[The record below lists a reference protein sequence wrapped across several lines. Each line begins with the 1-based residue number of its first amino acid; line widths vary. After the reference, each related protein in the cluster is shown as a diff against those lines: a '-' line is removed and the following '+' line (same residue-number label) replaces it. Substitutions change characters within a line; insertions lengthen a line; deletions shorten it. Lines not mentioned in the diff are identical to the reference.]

1 MCHVCYQCTYH
12 ISSLTPQS
20 CRNVLDLDGMTCI
33 AACPVEAYADTNSTC
48 QPCADSCIQ
57 FTENQY
63 IVSISEDTDV
73 STAIAMVETTDQR
86 QTDRPV
92 QFVITSGD
100 PMRQF
105 AVNPATGIITLAA
118 SLDRE
123 RQNSHTLTVM
133 AFDVGTSPVSTQSAS
148 ATVLVLVGDV
158 NDNPPTLSQERY
170 STSITENSPAGTRV
184 LLITATDADTPPNA
198 MMTFTLAPGV
208 DSRPFQL
215 NSTTGELTT
224 TAPLDFEQRQA
235 YLLVVMATDS
245 GSPPLN
251 SSAEVTVTVVDE
263 NDVRPIF
270 QQTRYSVSLS
280 ELTPA
285 GSTVLQ
291 LQANDTDTS
300 DPMYELTASNLNNA
314 FQIDSL
320 SGFITT
326 VTNLDYESISD
337 YSLTVVARD
346 GVPNPL
352 PSGTATIL
360 IAITDENDNA
370 PAFSRSEFTAT
381 VPEGEPPFTLILNI
395 SAVDLDSGNN
405 SIVDYTITMGNTETF
420 SVDRTGALFALVSL
434 DREERSTYVLVV
446 RATDRGSPPLFSN
459 AAVIVIVS
467 DINDNAPQFNETRI
481 SANLTE
487 SHPTGTVI
495 AMFRATDVDLGN
507 NAAVS
512 FQLDNT
518 TEVPFT
524 IDSTTGEV
532 SLTQP
537 LDYETVMD
545 YEIPV
550 VARDG
555 GTISLFSEALLV
567 VSVVDINDNPPV
579 FSQQLYFMAI
589 PENFTVGLSVLQV
602 VTMDQDTGT
611 NAAVTYQ
618 IVAGDPTNFFT
629 IDTNTGVIM
638 LESSVDFERQAQY
651 ILTISATNSR
661 ADPPLASTTT
671 VRINI
676 TELNE
681 HFPMF
686 SQAMYQASLVE
697 NEPSG
702 TSVVQVV
709 ATDLDDGSSG
719 EISFE
724 IAAGNTGSAFEITDT
739 GVVLT
744 RRPLDRE
751 QEEVYMLTV
760 VGTDRGTPPLS
771 STTIVMV
778 TVLDVNDSPPQ
789 FTFTVPYA
797 ATLAEN
803 APQGTAVTT
812 TPPLDASDADSIGP
826 NSTITFSITGGDP
839 GGFFTID
846 PLTGQLGSE
855 RSADFEMVNR
865 FVLAITATDS
875 GVPPLSSN
883 ATVVV
888 SISDQNDNPPMLT
901 GLAPLVVFTEGQG
914 QLILVSNISI
924 TDADSLPL
932 RLITVTLSGP
942 DVQVGQVGTLSVSP
956 PPPSVVV
963 RSENSGQLLE
973 LSGSFTPEEATVVL
987 RTLTFANGDSE
998 PDPASRFVT
1007 ISLSDGTFSSTARV
1021 EVDIELVNDNP
1032 PRIDLDTASP
1042 GVGYTTVFTEGGPAV
1057 ALTGSV
1063 VSLTDADSGATELV
1077 SLSVELTNA
1086 RDGASEKLS
1095 VRGSGGLQVQF
1106 GPNNH
1111 SATITAPESA
1121 TFAVFES
1128 LLATLT
1134 YVNAADEPQLPLQ
1147 RTVQVIASDGT
1158 LESDPVTSNVTILL
1172 INDPPRLRLGR
1183 NVDHQVEFVEGEGPV
1198 LLTSPLN
1205 FVLSDSDNTEL
1216 QNASIS
1222 LLNAPDSGQEVLVIG
1237 GIFANLTIT
1246 ATNHSIVAQGPG
1258 LVSEFASLL
1267 QAISYNNVLASPSA
1281 DQRRV
1286 EFTISDGAAIAM
1298 ATTFVTFNLV
1308 NDPPLLDLNGL
1319 QEGNDF
1325 MTVFYEGS
1333 SPVPIT
1339 SQLVLQDVDSSSLH
1353 FATIQLSPILDGTLE
1368 GLTYNTSQMDS
1379 SSINVTIS
1387 RGLVEIRGVAP
1398 LSSYAAV
1405 LQDVHYFNNAD
1416 EPTVAQRMVEL
1427 TVSDGETNSS
1437 AVATIMVLPVND
1449 IPEFLLSGGE
1459 VYTVNY
1465 VEESSAV
1472 GVVEQQRIVLRD
1484 NDNTTLAFLRVTMS
1498 NVYDGVAEIL
1508 GFQDPS
1514 PDQSLVDTLENN
1526 RVLQQQ
1532 VHTLQFSP
1540 ASSTLDNFRQLISS
1554 LSYRHAGLEPTAGVR
1569 VFQMVVS
1576 DGVDLT
1582 PPQQSTVNV
1591 TLLNDNVPSFQ
1602 QSLVQASVPENTMD
1616 ITVATVAAMDQ
1627 DSNMGPFALQGT
1639 VQYSIISGNDEGFFA
1654 IGLESGVITLVRP
1667 KDREVSTAGAV
1678 LTVQATNPVPLDDP
1692 RAAYPTSFVIVSILD
1707 QNDNAP
1713 VFSDEPYQFQVAEN
1727 ATVGHLLGTIL
1738 ATDTDAGSNADITFE
1753 ISQGDLTSLF
1763 LINRVTGVLMVAGG
1777 LDRETAASYSLSI
1790 TASDRGR
1797 PALSNT
1803 TTVSIEILDIND
1815 NPPVFSAPSYAT
1827 STSEFTP
1834 IGASLLTVVA
1844 SDADAGPNG
1853 QISYQLVDTSV
1864 FIINETTGVVST
1876 AASLDREVQPTYT
1889 FTVVTTD
1896 GGLPQ
1901 LSSTVQATVNVLDEN
1916 DNPPL
1921 FGDAA
1926 YSVAV
1931 SESVPVGQ
1939 LVLTVVASD
1948 NDSGSNGLIF
1958 FSLNDSVPFTIDS
1971 SSGTITVSEL
1981 LDREVADFYQF
1992 EVTATDRGSR
2002 PLQSVVPVHVTIL
2015 DSNDNPP
2022 MFSQRRYE
2030 TQLEENVPLFQSVF
2044 TVSATDID
2052 EGSNGRVMYSL
2063 SSVQG
2068 RFQING
2074 STGEVTTR
2082 DHIDRES
2089 QGLYQL
2095 EVIATDQGSPPLI
2108 SMATLT
2114 INITDLNDNSPV
2126 FSNTEHQFNTAEN
2139 SPPATIG
2146 TILANDPDLGINA
2159 EISYSLVN
2167 ASLPFTINESTGVLS
2182 TLQPLD
2188 REQAASYNFTILAT
2202 DRGQPPNSASAT
2214 ILVTIEDRNDIVPQF
2229 TRPSYSATVPESL
2242 PTGST
2247 LLLVTAVDNDEGS
2260 NAEVSYQLLSSS
2272 GIFALNSVSGEIQ
2285 LSGSLDA
2292 ETRDSYLL
2300 TVQARDNGFPP
2311 LSSTATVAVTV
2322 TDVNDNPIQLTS
2334 APTTAVFVEEDPP
2347 VSIATNITVQDSDIT
2362 SLVQNATVELLTVQQ
2377 CCEDQLSLGIT
2388 DPKVSFQLLNNNQFL
2403 VIEGPTNISTM
2414 SAILQ
2419 SVQYQ
2424 NTNPEPQGGLV
2435 SAQFTVFDGFFISM
2449 ATITITVQTIN
2460 DHAPIVSLGR
2470 ENVPNTTVIFVENTT
2485 DVPIARQAV
2494 ITDDDSDA
2502 LTLASVIVTLQTPL
2516 DGAQE
2521 FLTAAPRGLV
2531 SVFPPSGGP
2540 TIQLSGPASIENF
2553 TAVLSSVQYRNS
2565 ADNPRSPLERIIEVI
2580 ANDGALDSP
2589 PSYVT
2594 VTIIPVNDP
2603 PILRLSDFNA
2613 TFVEGGPP
2621 VALTST
2627 GLQLTD
2633 PDSESLSTASIM
2645 LLGTLDPGNEV
2656 LLFERTVSPV
2666 FSRTSLT
2673 QLQLSGP
2680 ASLAAFTSALQS
2692 VSYLNNAT
2700 NPTPGTR
2707 VVQFTVSDGSLSA
2720 TAAAGVLV
2728 RTTNDPPHLDLNGP
2742 QAGVNHTT
2750 QFVEGSGPIRLVPAA
2765 AVIEDPDNTRLA
2777 SLSIRLLSPA
2787 DGTREFLSAS
2797 SSGSITATYDMSSST
2812 LLLSGSASILDYH
2825 TALLNVSYQNTAD
2838 EPSGEQRRLEIV
2850 ASDGEA
2856 SSDPATVLISFIFV
2870 NDPPVVVLDSGG
2882 DFVTIYTE
2890 NSPPVAIVNPRSAN
2904 VMDVDT
2910 PTLTYLSVQL
2920 SNLLDGDL
2928 ERLNYSDTTGGL
2940 IVEAQ
2945 FNTSSQTAS
2954 YNFTYASEMPLRIYS
2969 TLLLSLTYHNLAL
2982 EPNAATSR
2990 VITISVSDGELRSSP
3005 VTSTVSIL
3013 LVDDNQPQFEQSFY
3027 NFSTAEDTSL
3037 GSIVGVVSAMD
3048 ADLGDTFLYQLSSEG
3063 APFSINGT
3071 SGVITVQGSLD
3082 RESQPLF
3089 TLTAQL
3095 SRDTPPFSLFD
3106 NEATVLVTL
3115 MDVNDNPPV
3124 FNQTSFSIEVTENV
3138 PVGTTV
3144 GVFTA
3149 QDEDEGSNGALQFSL
3164 SSSDFFNVDPSS
3176 GALVVRSQL
3185 DREMVA
3191 SIQFVVMV
3199 MDEGNPPLSSQ
3210 ASVVV
3215 NVLDANESPQFSQPS
3230 YFTQLVETTPP
3241 GTSVL
3246 QLSAS
3251 DGDLGS
3257 NAQLTFTLT
3266 PTVSEFTV
3274 NSSTGVITISST
3286 LTPSVYNFTA
3296 MVTDHGQPPLSSQA
3310 AVTIQV
3316 VSINSTLPV
3325 FTQPSYEGDIVENS
3339 ATSISILTAAAF
3351 DPITNES
3358 VRYSLVPETF
3368 EFYIDPVTGVL
3379 SSNASFDRESRDV
3392 YQLQLCATSADG
3404 TRVGFSQA
3412 VIRVLDAN
3420 DFVPLFSQTSY
3431 SFTAVENERP
3441 GAIVGAVLALDSM
3454 DLGSN
3459 AVVVSYSIS
3468 DFNFSIS
3475 SVGIITTSSQLDRE
3489 AQDRITMTVFATD
3502 GGSPP
3507 LTGSSTVVVSVLD
3520 QNDNAPEFSRAVY
3533 EGAVAEGQPAGS
3545 SVVTVVTS
3553 DRDEGSNAEV
3563 TFTVNSTVF
3572 TVDPQ
3577 TGVVSTLQT
3586 LDFEQTVSY
3595 QVIVLAMDHG
3605 TTPLSSTAM
3614 VTVRV
3619 LDIDDTP
3626 PQFVMPVFV
3635 GRVFE
3640 EQDPITVVNVIAF
3653 DIDSGPGNPIMYSI
3667 TAGNEG
3673 SQFSVSFA
3681 GNIST
3686 LVPLDRE
3693 TASQYTLTVEA
3704 SNLDEFGSTLSST
3717 ATVMVDIID
3726 INDHPPAFLGIPYVF
3741 TVTENATGG
3750 TLLGSIVATDA
3761 DEGSNANI
3769 SAFRIIS
3776 GPSADL
3782 FDLNPVSGTLQLSNS
3797 TLLNRETQDVYTLM
3811 VEVAD
3816 GGTPPLFSNT
3826 TVTIVVTDINDQA
3839 PVFTQ
3844 EVYNITVR
3852 EDVPAGSVIFTANA
3866 SDADLGTNA
3875 DITFTLSEPSS
3886 QFSINSTTGN
3896 LFLSSSL
3903 DFETLRRHTITLL
3916 AVDGGTP
3923 HLTGSAT
3930 LTIAVQDVD
3939 DMPVVFEPDMFSA
3952 SVFENSPLGT
3962 TLTAVI
3968 AQDPDTVGN
3977 LITYTI
3983 APRPLVPFS
3992 VDPQSGDVTVAG
4004 ELDRESVSRYT
4015 FSVFASNRPG
4025 MSATA
4030 MVTVQITDVNDVL
4043 PSFPGSPFQFQIS
4056 ELAPVGTVLGQVTA
4070 VDSDMGLA
4078 GTIVEYRLENPPME
4092 FDIDPTTG
4100 VLNLTGTLDF
4110 EMVERYV
4117 INVTAMDGGSP
4128 SLRNST
4134 EVLLNILDFND
4145 NAPQFVAENFTTSV
4159 SENAAVGSGV
4169 FVAMATDAD
4178 SSSNGEILYSLSPRG
4193 TPFAIDPFDGTINIT
4208 APLSLQTYFLQLVAT
4223 DRGRPPLTSTATL
4236 LVRVTDASEPPSF
4249 TEPSY
4254 SLELSENTATGSVV
4268 LRVLALDPDTGSNA
4282 EISYSIQPETA
4293 FTISPDSGNITLIQS
4308 LDFEQ
4313 MTSITHTLVATD
4325 TGNPQLSAI
4334 ATLLVTVLDENDNAP
4349 VFSQPNYLVSIPEDT
4364 PQNTV
4369 LLFVNAT
4376 DADSS
4381 SNAEVTYVLVAGSHT
4396 GLFAVDALSG
4406 SISPLQSLD
4415 HESLAQA
4422 ELTVLARDG
4431 GQPVMSSSAIVTIL
4445 ITDVDDN
4452 PPVFEQLFYSA
4463 NVSEDA
4469 SIGSALLTLQAND
4482 SDSGSNAAV
4491 EYRLANTSV
4500 PFNINA
4506 TTGELTVASQGLDR
4520 ETIADYVL
4528 VVEAFNPFSPIFTAT
4543 VTVQVLVLDSNDNPP
4558 QFDST
4563 SLMFT
4568 ISESAPVGTS
4578 VGTLI
4583 ATDNDTGINAAVR
4596 YSIEPASEYVVVD
4609 SNTGKLMV
4617 ARSIDFESTPVVQLT
4632 AVVRDGGNPPLS
4644 TAATLRVILEDAND
4658 EQPVINISRSQFTFR
4673 EESAPTGIG
4682 SGVSVSDPDTFPLV
4696 SASVKLFSG
4705 AGMAEPPA
4713 TDFIQLDRAFS
4724 ESQGLSLSAS
4734 PHCINLTGNVSTETY
4749 TMVLSRLQFGST
4761 AAEPMGGQRRAQLDV
4776 FDGRFSSNIDSIYI
4790 TVELINDNPPV
4801 LDLSVSSEG
4810 LGFQTVFTE
4819 GGVFVFIVAQDA
4831 SLADADGDDIQSVN
4845 INITNPLDG
4854 SLEQLSAFPF
4864 GRITVERNASGITLL
4879 GPAPAADFEL
4889 VLKTVGY
4896 EDLAD
4901 EPLDVQTARIIE
4913 FVVSDGLFS
4922 SQIVSTTVI
4931 IQPVNDPPVLRLGA
4945 TQDVVLV
4952 YSETVQS
4959 LPLLSDNFVLS
4970 DPDSDLIS
4978 FVNVTVVG
4986 FQPGVDRFNYSA
4998 EGTNVT
5004 VEFLS
5009 GTLLL
5014 TGLASIPEFVSVL
5027 QTLSYINTYVE
5038 TDQFDQLVGGR
5049 VIEFTAN
5056 DGSLSS
5062 PSVSAFI
5069 TFSAVNDPPMLDLNG
5084 PAPGTGFTTT
5094 FEEGNANVFVV
5105 SSQLIVTDVDSQ
5117 FLQSAIAQLRG
5128 ILDQSSETLFTT
5140 DVTAGITVTFDP
5152 TTATLTLS
5160 GSATAGS
5167 YQTILRSLVY
5177 RNTAIEPTPG
5187 TRSVTIAVS
5196 DGEATSSVAT
5206 SLISVANVN
5215 DPPILSLTPANLPFV
5230 ENGPPVT
5237 LTSSSSITDS
5247 DNQLLASLGVTIQ
5260 NATDGSL
5267 EVVNS
5272 SVGLGI
5278 PSEPSPGT
5286 LVYTFSLT
5294 PPGTIA
5300 QYVTLL
5306 SSLTYTNMAAEP
5318 TNTTRT
5324 ISITV
5329 SDGIDSSVAATL
5341 SLPVM
5346 LLNDNPPVFSRSV
5359 VQLELSENTASST
5372 SVFQAVATDE
5382 DMDSVLTYSLAN
5394 TSDMFDVGGSDGEV
5408 RLVGSLDR
5416 ESQQEF
5422 TLIIQVTDG
5431 LNIAQMQLDIR
5442 VLDENDN
5449 APAFSL
5455 SLYTATVIEN
5465 SPVGVTVIQVVAM
5478 DIDEGSNA
5486 EVSYSIREGNSGEAF
5501 HINESTGLI
5510 QVAGRIDFEA
5520 TSSYRLVV
5528 VAQDGGIPTMSSTS
5542 FVVITVTNLNDNP
5555 PTFSPNMATVPWP
5568 EDSPRGTTLYTA
5580 QAIDLDTDNRIT
5592 YSFMNDSDTFAIAQ
5606 TTGVVSL
5613 IGALDREQVD
5623 TYTLTILAFDGVS
5636 TGALQ
5641 LTIMV
5646 TDIDDNPPMFQ
5657 QDSFFIS
5664 IPENT
5669 SIGDTLVMFQVS
5681 DPDEGTNADI
5691 QLQIISG
5698 DPSSRFEVT
5707 GQLLILAG
5715 GLDRELQSSY
5725 NITIVARNPNSP
5737 LHNALAVV
5745 RIEVS
5750 DVNDSPPQFGEAL
5763 YVFSLPENAS
5773 VGTTVGTVTATDADI
5788 GSNAVVT
5795 YSIASGDPEG
5805 KFTVSSEGNVIVT
5818 QLLDRENTS
5827 QYALTILAQDGS
5839 SPRHS
5844 ATTCVVINI
5853 SDINDNPPE
5862 FVQPMVS
5869 VSLLE
5874 DSPPGRSL
5882 ITLVANDNDV
5892 AINAQVVYSVHTD
5905 NASSFAIGS
5914 ESGILTTRV
5923 MFDFETSPS
5932 LMLVIVLATDGGS
5945 PRLSS
5950 EAQVTV
5956 TLTDLNEFAPQFEAS
5971 QFTVNL
5977 SEDVPAITTIINITA
5992 TDLDGGVAGIVEYTL
6007 LNQLGPFAINN
6018 TTGNI
6023 YTTSELD
6030 RETTPSYQL
6039 MVQAS
6044 NQLVVPPLPSTAII
6058 TVLLLDVND
6067 NPPRFAQ
6074 ENFTAAVTIG
6084 TEVGTPLVTVSARDP
6099 DIGTNSEIRYL
6110 LSGIS
6115 RYFTISE
6122 TNGTIVL
6129 ASSINFTNTF
6139 ILTVTATDQGVPPLS
6154 SVAMVTIT
6162 VVQPVQIQF
6171 TQDGAG
6177 FILSGGTS
6185 TSHQFGLFADMP
6197 AGSNGRISA
6206 ALGGVEVEAGYS
6218 SALPQ
6223 AMGVRGVV
6231 LEEEV
6236 WHDQPDVRVVVQV
6249 SPW

>member
-1 MCHVCYQCTYH
+1 
-12 ISSLTPQS
+12 
-20 CRNVLDLDGMTCI
+20 
-33 AACPVEAYADTNSTC
+33 
-48 QPCADSCIQ
+48 
-57 FTENQY
+57 
-63 IVSISEDTDV
+63 
-73 STAIAMVETTDQR
+73 MVETTDQR

-100 PMRQF
+100 PRRQF
-105 AVNPATGIITLAA
+105 VVDPATGIITLAA

-123 RQNSHTLTVM
+123 RQDSHTLTVM
-133 AFDVGTSPVSTQSAS
+133 AFDVGASPVSTQSAS
-148 ATVLVLVGDV
+148 ATVLVFVGDV
-158 NDNPPTLSQERY
+158 NDNPPTLSQEQY
-170 STSITENSPAGTRV
+170 STSITENSPAGTRI

-198 MMTFTLAPGV
+198 MVTFTLTPGV

-215 NSTTGELTT
+215 NSSTGELTT
-224 TAPLDFEQRQA
+224 TAPLDFERQQA

-251 SSAEVTVTVVDE
+251 SSAEVTVNVVDE

-270 QQTRYSVSLS
+270 QQTRYSASLS

-291 LQANDTDTS
+291 LQADDTDTS
-300 DPMYELTASNLNNA
+300 HPMYELTAGNLNNA
-314 FQIDSL
+314 FQVDSL

-326 VTNLDYESISD
+326 VTSLDYESISH

-352 PSGTATIL
+352 RSGTATIL
-360 IAITDENDNA
+360 ITVTDENDNA

-381 VPEGEPPFTLILNI
+381 VPEGEPPFTLVLNI

-405 SIVDYTITMGNTETF
+405 SIIDYTITMGNTETF
-420 SVDRTGALFALVSL
+420 SVDSTGALFALVSL

-446 RATDRGSPPLFSN
+446 RATDHGSPPLFSN

-481 SANLTE
+481 SVNLTE

-495 AMFRATDVDLGN
+495 AMFRATDVDLGS

-512 FQLDNT
+512 FELDNT
-518 TEVPFT
+518 TAVPFA

-532 SLTQP
+532 SLVQP

-555 GTISLFSEALLV
+555 GTMSLFSEALFA
-567 VSVVDINDNPPV
+567 VSVVDINDNPPI
-579 FSQQLYFMAI
+579 FSQELYFMAI

-602 VTMDQDTGT
+602 VTIDQDTGT

-618 IVAGDPTNFFT
+618 IVAGDPTDIFA
-629 IDTNTGVIM
+629 IDTNTGEIT
-638 LESSVDFERQAQY
+638 LKTDVDFERQVQY
-651 ILTISATNSR
+651 ILTISATNSQ

-671 VRINI
+671 VRVNI

-686 SQAMYQASLVE
+686 SQVMYQASLVE

-702 TSVVQVV
+702 ISVVQVM
-709 ATDLDDGSSG
+709 ATDLDVGSSG

-724 IAAGNTGSAFEITDT
+724 IAAGNTGSAFEIADT

-751 QEEVYMLTV
+751 QEDIYMLTV
-760 VGTDRGTPPLS
+760 VARDRGTPPLS

-797 ATLAEN
+797 ATLTEN

-826 NSTITFSITGGDP
+826 NSTITFSITDGDP
-839 GGFFTID
+839 GRFFTID
-846 PLTGQLGSE
+846 PLTGQLESEGSV
-855 RSADFEMVNR
+855 DFELVNQ
-865 FVLAITATDS
+865 FVLTITATDS

-901 GLAPLVVFTEGQG
+901 GLSSLVVFTEGQG
-914 QLILVSNISI
+914 QLVLASNISA

-932 RLITVTLSGP
+932 HLITVTLSGP
-942 DVQVGQVGTLSVSP
+942 DVQVGQVGTLSVGP
-956 PPPSVVV
+956 PPPSMVV

-987 RTLTFANGDSE
+987 QTLTFANGDSE
-998 PDPASRFVT
+998 PDPASRFVA

-1042 GVGYTTVFTEGGPAV
+1042 GIGYTTVFTEGSPAV
-1057 ALTGSV
+1057 ALTGSM

-1077 SLSVELTNA
+1077 SLRVELTNA
-1086 RDGASEKLS
+1086 RDGASERLS

-1121 TFAVFES
+1121 AFAVFES
-1128 LLATLT
+1128 LLATLA
-1134 YVNAADEPQLPLQ
+1134 YINAADEPQPPLQ
-1147 RTVQVIASDGT
+1147 RTVQVIASDRT

-1172 INDPPRLRLGR
+1172 INDPPRLRLGQ

-1198 LLTSPLN
+1198 FLTSPLN
-1205 FVLSDSDNTEL
+1205 FVLSDSDNMEL

-1222 LLNAPDSGQEVLVIG
+1222 LLNAPDGGQEMLIIAG
-1237 GIFANLTIT
+1237 NFANLTII
-1246 ATNHSIVAQGPG
+1246 ATNHSIVAQGPA

-1267 QAISYNNVLASPSA
+1267 QTVSYNNVLASPSA
-1281 DQRRV
+1281 DQRQV
-1286 EFTISDGAAIAM
+1286 EFTISDGAAVTM

-1308 NDPPLLDLNGL
+1308 NDPPLLDLNGP

-1325 MTVFYEGS
+1325 MTAFYEGS

-1339 SQLVLQDVDSSSLH
+1339 SHLVLQDVDSSSLH
-1353 FATIQLSPILDGTLE
+1353 FATAQLSPILDGTLE
-1368 GLTYNTSQMDS
+1368 GLTYNDSQMNS
-1379 SSINVTIS
+1379 SPTNVTIS

-1437 AVATIMVLPVND
+1437 AVATIMVVPVND
-1449 IPEFLLSGGE
+1449 IPEFLLNRGE
-1459 VYTVNY
+1459 VYAVNY

-1472 GVVEQQRIVLRD
+1472 GVVDRQSIVLRD
-1484 NDNTTLAFLRVTMS
+1484 NDNTTLAFLRVMMS

-1508 GFQDPS
+1508 GFQDAS

-1526 RVLQQQ
+1526 LILQQQ

-1582 PPQQSTVNV
+1582 PPQHSTVNV
-1591 TLLNDNVPSFQ
+1591 TLLNDNAPSFQ
-1602 QSLVQASVPENTMD
+1602 QSLIQASVPENTMD
-1616 ITVATVAAMDQ
+1616 ITVATVAATDQ
-1627 DSNMGPFALQGT
+1627 DSNSGPFALQGT
-1639 VQYSIISGNDEGFFA
+1639 VQYSIISGNNEGFFA
-1654 IGLESGVITLVRP
+1654 VGLESGVITLVRP

-1678 LTVQATNPVPLDDP
+1678 LTLRATNPVPLDDP

-1727 ATVGHLLGTIL
+1727 ATVGHSLGAIL
-1738 ATDTDAGSNADITFE
+1738 ATDADAGSNAEVTFE
-1753 ISQGDLTSLF
+1753 ISQGDLASLF
-1763 LINRVTGVLMVAGG
+1763 LINRATGVLMVAGG
-1777 LDRETAASYSLSI
+1777 LDRETAASYTLSI

-1797 PALSNT
+1797 PTLSNT

-1827 STSEFTP
+1827 STSEFTLL
-1834 IGASLLTVVA
+1834 GAPLLTVLA

-1853 QISYQLVDTSV
+1853 QISYQLVGTSV
-1864 FIINETTGVVST
+1864 FIINETTGVIST
-1876 AASLDREVQPTYT
+1876 AASLDREVRPTYA
-1889 FTVVTTD
+1889 FTVVATD
-1896 GGLPQ
+1896 AGLPQ
-1901 LSSTVQATVNVLDEN
+1901 LSSTVQVTVNVLDEN

-1921 FGDAA
+1921 FGEAV
-1926 YSVAV
+1926 YSAAV

-1948 NDSGSNGLIF
+1948 NDIGSNGLIF

-1971 SSGTITVSEL
+1971 SSGTITVREL

-2015 DSNDNPP
+2015 DSNDNRP
-2022 MFSQRRYE
+2022 MFSQRQYE

-2052 EGSNGRVMYSL
+2052 EGSNGRVTYSL
-2063 SSVQG
+2063 SSAQG

-2074 STGEVTTR
+2074 SSGEVTTSA
-2082 DHIDRES
+2082 HIDRES

-2095 EVIATDQGSPPLI
+2095 EVIATDQGSPPLV

-2114 INITDLNDNSPV
+2114 INVTDLNDNPPV
-2126 FSNTEHQFNTAEN
+2126 FSSTEYQFTTAEN

-2146 TILANDPDLGINA
+2146 TIFANDPDLGINA
-2159 EISYSLVN
+2159 EISYSLVVN

-2188 REQAASYNFTILAT
+2188 REQAASYNFTVLAT
-2202 DRGQPPNSASAT
+2202 DRGHPPNLASAT
-2214 ILVTIEDRNDIVPQF
+2214 ILVTVEDRNDIVPQF

-2272 GIFALNSVSGEIQ
+2272 DIFTLNSVSGEIQ

-2300 TVQARDNGFPP
+2300 TVQARDNGFPS

-2322 TDVNDNPIQLTS
+2322 TDVNDNPVQLTS
-2334 APTTAVFVEEDPP
+2334 APNTAVFVEEDPP
-2347 VSIATNITVQDSDIT
+2347 VFIATNITVQDSDIT
-2362 SLVQNATVELLTVQQ
+2362 SLVQNATVELLAVQQ
-2377 CCEDQLSLGIT
+2377 CCEDQLSLSIT
-2388 DPKVSFQLLNNNQFL
+2388 DPEVSFQLFNNNQFL
-2403 VIEGPTNISTM
+2403 VIEGPANVSTM

-2424 NTNPEPQGGLV
+2424 NTNPEPRGGVV
-2435 SAQFTVFDGFFISM
+2435 SAQFTVFDGFFVAM
-2449 ATITITVQTIN
+2449 ATVTITVQTIN
-2460 DHAPIVSLGR
+2460 DHAPIVSLGG
-2470 ENVPNTTVIFVENTT
+2470 ENVPNTTVIFIENTT
-2485 DVPIARQAV
+2485 GVPIARQAV

-2502 LTLASVIVTLQTPL
+2502 LTLASIIVTLQTPL
-2516 DGAQE
+2516 DSAQE

-2540 TIQLSGPASIENF
+2540 TLRLSGPASIENF
-2553 TAVLSSVQYRNS
+2553 TAVLSSVQYHNS
-2565 ADNPRSPLERIIEVI
+2565 ADNPRNPLERIIEVI

-2594 VTIIPVNDP
+2594 VTVIPVNDP

-2613 TFVEGGPP
+2613 TFIEGGPS
-2621 VALTST
+2621 VALAST
-2627 GLQLTD
+2627 GFQLTD

-2645 LLGTLDPGNEV
+2645 LLGALDSGNEV

-2680 ASLAAFTSALQS
+2680 ASLAAFTFALQS

-2707 VVQFTVSDGSLSA
+2707 LVQFTVSDGSLLA

-2728 RTTNDPPHLDLNGP
+2728 RTTNDPPRIDLNGP
-2742 QAGVNHTT
+2742 QAGVNYTT
-2750 QFVEGSGPIRLVPAA
+2750 QFIEGGGPIRVVPAA

-2787 DGTREFLSAS
+2787 DGTREVLSAS
-2797 SSGSITATYDMSSST
+2797 SSGNITATYVMSSNT
-2812 LLLSGSASILDYH
+2812 LLLSGSAGILDYH

-2856 SSDPATVLISFIFV
+2856 SSDPVSVFISFVFV
-2870 NDPPVVVLDSGG
+2870 NDPPVIVLDSGG

-2890 NSPPVAIVNPRSAN
+2890 NSPPVAIANPRSAN

-2940 IVEAQ
+2940 IVKAR

-2954 YNFTYASEMPLRIYS
+2954 YNFTYTSEMPLRVYS
-2969 TLLLSLTYHNLAL
+2969 TLLLSLTYHNLAP

-3013 LVDDNQPQFEQSFY
+3013 LVDDNQPQFDQGFY

-3048 ADLGDTFLYQLSSEG
+3048 ADLGDTFLYQLSSDG

-3082 RESQPLF
+3082 RESQPSF
-3089 TLTAQL
+3089 TLTARL

-3106 NEATVLVTL
+3106 NEATILVTL

-3124 FNQTSFSIEVTENV
+3124 FNQTSFSIEVTENT

-3144 GVFTA
+3144 WVFSA

-3164 SSSDFFNVDPSS
+3164 SSSDFFNVDPTS
-3176 GALVVRSQL
+3176 GALVIRSQL

-3199 MDEGNPPLSSQ
+3199 MDGGNPPLSSQ

-3215 NVLDANESPQFSQPS
+3215 SVLDANESPQFSQTS

-3266 PTVSEFTV
+3266 PSVPEFTV
-3274 NSSTGVITISST
+3274 NSTTGVITISSL
-3286 LTPSVYNFTA
+3286 LTPNMYNFTA

-3310 AVTIQV
+3310 AVAIQV
-3316 VSINSTLPV
+3316 VSVNSTLPV

-3339 ATSISILTAAAF
+3339 ATGISILTVAAF

-3368 EFYIDPVTGVL
+3368 EFYMDPLTGVL

-3412 VIRVLDAN
+3412 VVQVLDAN
-3420 DFVPLFSQTSY
+3420 DFVPMFSQTSY
-3431 SFTAVENERP
+3431 SFTAVENEQA
-3441 GAIVGAVLALDSM
+3441 GAIVGTVLALDSM

-3459 AVVVSYSIS
+3459 AVVVSYTIS

-3475 SVGIITTSSQLDRE
+3475 SIGIITTSSQLDRE
-3489 AQDRITMTVFATD
+3489 AQDRYTLTVFATD
-3502 GGSPP
+3502 DGSPP
-3507 LTGSSTVVVSVLD
+3507 LTGSSTVVVSILD
-3520 QNDNAPEFSRAVY
+3520 QNDNAPEFSRPVY

-3563 TFTVNSTVF
+3563 TFSVNSTVF
-3572 TVDPQ
+3572 AVDSQ
-3577 TGVVSTLQT
+3577 TGVISTLQT

-3595 QVIVLAMDHG
+3595 QMIVVARDHG
-3605 TTPLSSTAM
+3605 TTSLSSTAM

-3653 DIDSGPGNPIMYSI
+3653 DTDSGPGNPIMYSI
-3667 TAGNEG
+3667 TAGNDG

-3704 SNLDEFGSTLSST
+3704 SNLDAFGSTLSST
-3717 ATVMVDIID
+3717 ATVMVDILD
-3726 INDHPPAFLGIPYVF
+3726 INDHPPAFLGTPYVF
-3741 TVTENATGG
+3741 TVAENATGR
-3750 TLLGSIVATDA
+3750 TFVGSVVATDA

-3769 SAFRIIS
+3769 SAFRIMS

-3782 FDLNPVSGTLQLSNS
+3782 FDLNPVSGTLELSNS
-3797 TLLNRETQDVYTLM
+3797 TLLDRETQDVYTLD

-3826 TVTIVVTDINDQA
+3826 TVTIVVTDTNDQA

-3844 EVYNITVR
+3844 EAYNISVR
-3852 EDVPAGSVIFTANA
+3852 EDVPAGSVVFTANA

-3886 QFSINSTTGN
+3886 QFSINSTTGH

-3930 LTIAVQDVD
+3930 LMIAVQDVD
-3939 DMPVVFEPDMFSA
+3939 DMPLVFEPDMFSA
-3952 SVFENSPLGT
+3952 SIFENSPLGT

-3977 LITYTI
+3977 PITYTI

-4030 MVTVQITDVNDVL
+4030 MVTVQITDVNDVM
-4043 PSFPGSPFQFQIS
+4043 PSFPGVPFQFQIS

-4070 VDSDMGLA
+4070 VDSDLGLA
-4078 GTIVEYRLENPPME
+4078 GTIVEYRLENAPME
-4092 FDIDPTTG
+4092 FDIDATTG

-4117 INVTAMDGGSP
+4117 INVTAIDGGSP
-4128 SLRNST
+4128 SFRNST

-4145 NAPQFVAENFTTSV
+4145 NAPQFVAENFTASV

-4193 TPFAIDPFDGTINIT
+4193 TPFAIDPFDGTINVT
-4208 APLSLQTYFLQLVAT
+4208 APLSLQTYSLQLVAT
-4223 DRGRPPLTSTATL
+4223 DRGTPPLTSTATL
-4236 LVRVTDASEPPSF
+4236 LIRVTDANEPPSF

-4254 SLELSENTATGSVV
+4254 SVELSENAVTGSVV

-4282 EISYSIQPETA
+4282 EISYSIQPEIV
-4293 FTISPDSGNITLIQS
+4293 FTISPDSGNITLTQS

-4313 MTSITHTLVATD
+4313 MVSITRTLVATD
-4325 TGNPQLSAI
+4325 AGNPQQSAI

-4349 VFSQPNYLVSIPEDT
+4349 VFSQPSYLVSIPEDT

-4369 LLFVNAT
+4369 LLFVNVT

-4381 SNAEVTYVLVAGSHT
+4381 SNAEVTYALVAGSNT
-4396 GLFAVDALSG
+4396 GVFAVDALSG
-4406 SISPLQSLD
+4406 SISSLQTLD

-4431 GQPVMSSSAIVTIL
+4431 GQPVMSSSAIVTII

-4469 SIGSALLTLQAND
+4469 SVGSMLLTLQAND

-4491 EYRLANTSV
+4491 KYQLANTSV

-4506 TTGELTVASQGLDR
+4506 TTGEISVASQGLDR
-4520 ETIADYVL
+4520 ETMADYLL
-4528 VVEAFNPFSPIFTAT
+4528 VVEAFNPFSPIFTTT
-4543 VTVQVLVLDSNDNPP
+4543 VTVQVLVLDSNDNSP

-4578 VGTLI
+4578 VGTLV
-4583 ATDNDTGINAAVR
+4583 ATDNDTGTNAAVR

-4609 SNTGKLMV
+4609 SNTGELMV
-4617 ARSIDFESTPVVQLT
+4617 ARPLDFESTPVVQLT

-4644 TAATLRVILEDAND
+4644 TAATLRVILEDVND
-4658 EQPVINISRSQFTFR
+4658 EQPVINISHSQFTFR

-4705 AGMAEPPA
+4705 AGMDEPPA

-4734 PHCINLTGNVSTETY
+4734 PHCINLTGNVSTVTY
-4749 TMVLSRLQFGST
+4749 TTVLSRLQFGST

-4776 FDGRFSSNIDSIYI
+4776 FDGRFSSNIVSVYI
-4790 TVELINDNPPV
+4790 TVELINDNPPA

-4810 LGFQTVFTE
+4810 LGFQTAFTE
-4819 GGVFVFIVAQDA
+4819 GGIFVFIVAQDA
-4831 SLADADGDDIQSVN
+4831 SLADADGDDIQSIS
-4845 INITNPLDG
+4845 INITNPFDG
-4854 SLEQLSAFPF
+4854 SLEQLSVFPF

-4901 EPLDVQTARIIE
+4901 EPLDVQTARVIE
-4913 FVVSDGLFS
+4913 FVVSDGLFL
-4922 SQIVSTTVI
+4922 SQVVSTTVI

-4952 YSETVQS
+4952 YSETVES
-4959 LPLLSDNFVLS
+4959 LPLLSDNFMLS

-4998 EGTNVT
+4998 QGTNVT

-5014 TGLASIPEFVSVL
+5014 TGLATIPEFVSIL

-5069 TFSAVNDPPMLDLNG
+5069 TFSAVNDPPILDLNG

-5105 SSQLIVTDVDSQ
+5105 SSQSTITDVDSQ
-5117 FLQSAIAQLRG
+5117 FLQSAVAQLRG

-5140 DVTAGITVTFDP
+5140 DVTAGITATFDP
-5152 TTATLTLS
+5152 PTATLTLS

-5177 RNTAIEPTPG
+5177 RNTATEPTPG
-5187 TRSVTIAVS
+5187 PRSVIVTVS

-5206 SLISVANVN
+5206 SLISVVNVN
-5215 DPPILSLTPANLPFV
+5215 DPPILSLTPVNLPFV

-5237 LTSSSSITDS
+5237 LISTSNITDS
-5247 DNQLLASLGVTIQ
+5247 DNQLLASLRVTIQ

-5306 SSLTYTNMAAEP
+5306 LSLTYTNMAVEP
-5318 TNTTRT
+5318 SNTTRT

-5329 SDGIDSSVAATL
+5329 SDGINSSVAAVL

-5372 SVFQAVATDE
+5372 SVFQAEATDE
-5382 DMDSVLTYSLAN
+5382 DLDSVLTYSLAN
-5394 TSDMFDVGGSDGEV
+5394 TSDMFDIGGSDGEV

-5416 ESQQEF
+5416 ESRQEF

-5431 LNIAQMQLDIR
+5431 LNTAQMQLDIQ

-5449 APAFSL
+5449 APAFSV
-5455 SLYTATVIEN
+5455 SLYTAIVIEN

-5478 DIDEGSNA
+5478 DMDEGSNA
-5486 EVSYSIREGNSGEAF
+5486 EVSYSIREGNSGGAF

-5510 QVAGRIDFEA
+5510 QVAGSIDFEA

-5528 VAQDGGIPTMSSTS
+5528 VAQDGGIPTMSNTS
-5542 FVVITVTNLNDNP
+5542 SVVIMVTNLNDNP

-5580 QAIDLDTDNRIT
+5580 QAVDMDADNRIT
-5592 YSFMNDSDTFAIAQ
+5592 YSFMNDSTTFAIAQ

-5613 IGALDREQVD
+5613 ISPLDREQVD

-5657 QDSFFIS
+5657 QDSFIIS
-5664 IPENT
+5664 VPENI
-5669 SIGDTLVMFQVS
+5669 SIGDTLVTFQIS
-5681 DPDEGTNADI
+5681 DPDEETNADV
-5691 QLQIISG
+5691 QLQIVSG

-5725 NITIVARNPNSP
+5725 NVTIVARNPNNP
-5737 LHNALAVV
+5737 LQNASTVV

-5750 DVNDSPPQFGEAL
+5750 DVNDSPPQFDEAL
-5763 YVFSLPENAS
+5763 YVFSLPENVS

-5805 KFTVSSEGNVIVT
+5805 KFTVSSEGIVIVS

-5827 QYALTILAQDGS
+5827 QYALTIMAQDGG

-5844 ATTCVVINI
+5844 ATTSVVINI

-5862 FVQPMVS
+5862 FVQPMIS

-5874 DSPPGRSL
+5874 ELPPGRSL
-5882 ITLVANDNDV
+5882 TTLVANDNDV

-5914 ESGILTTRV
+5914 ESGVLTTRV
-5923 MFDFETSPS
+5923 TFDFETSPS
-5932 LMLVIVLATDGGS
+5932 PMLVIVLATDGGS
-5945 PRLSS
+5945 PPLSS
-5950 EAQVTV
+5950 EAQVIV
-5956 TLTDLNEFAPQFEAS
+5956 TLTDVNEFAPQFEAS

-6018 TTGNI
+6018 TTGDV
-6023 YTTSELD
+6023 YTTGELD
-6030 RETTPSYQL
+6030 RETTPSYRL
-6039 MVQAS
+6039 TVQAS
-6044 NQLVVPPLPSTAII
+6044 NPLVVPPLSSTAVI
-6058 TVLLLDVND
+6058 TILLLDVND

-6084 TEVGTPLVTVSARDP
+6084 TEVGTPVVTVSARDP
-6099 DIGTNSEIRYL
+6099 DIGTNSEIRYF

-6122 TNGTIVL
+6122 MNGTIVL
-6129 ASSINFTNTF
+6129 ASSINFTDTF

-6177 FILSGGTS
+6177 FVLNGGTS
-6185 TSHQFGLFADMP
+6185 TSQQFGLFADMP
-6197 AGSNGRISA
+6197 AGSNGRLSA
-6206 ALGGVEVEAGYS
+6206 VLGGVEVEAGYS
-6218 SALPQ
+6218 TGLPQ

-6236 WHDQPDVRVVVQV
+6236 WHDQPDVRVIVQV